1 MICYS
6 LYKQPK
12 LSISKFVP
20 LIEHVMMKCGDKAS
34 NIMIIGDLNIHFLNT
49 CNCLDEIIGIY
60 GMTNIVKNATC
71 KKSIKASLINVII
84 TNVPKRFQ
92 NVTNIDVGLSDFHD
106 MICCAT
112 KAHVTKKVKTTI
124 SYRSYTKFDSS
135 MFQRDLALIPFHV
148 SNVFDDVDD
157 SYWFC
162 EQLALNVINEH
173 APMKTRI
180 LTTTKCCYMNGEL
193 RKAMNVRDMLRRKY
207 ESFKCIINW
216 ERYRRQRNLVV
227 KLRKKV
233 QYTKDKCFNQAG
245 TREFWKNVKPL
256 LSDKNKTHNTNIV
269 LMDDDTVVNDLPSV
283 CNIFNDYFVKMSQH
297 IGDTIEEDNNIESIV
312 NKYSHH
318 KSAKNIIRNS
328 SDRAPFNFR
337 PVSVECVHAK
347 LIKLNVH
354 KGTGYDNIPAKMV
367 KIGASV
373 LCYPIQYILNR
384 CISTG
389 IFPDALKCGE
399 VRPIYKTNDSLFKGN
414 YRPVSVSCISKVF
427 ECILLDQMTEY
438 FDCIL
443 SPHLSGFRKQHSY
456 QSVLRFV
463 ED

>member
-1 MICYS
+1 LYSICKILAIEVNINSEKWICYS

-162 EQLALNVINEH
+162 EQLALNLINEH
-173 APMKTRI
+173 APMNTRI
-180 LTTTKCCYMNGEL
+180 LHNNQVPYMNGEL
-193 RKAMNVRDMLRRKY
+193 REAR
-207 ESFKCIINW
+207 S
-216 ERYRRQRNLVV
+216 QR
-227 KLRKKV
+227 
-233 QYTKDKCFNQAG
+233 
-245 TREFWKNVKPL
+245 
-256 LSDKNKTHNTNIV
+256 
-269 LMDDDTVVNDLPSV
+269 
-283 CNIFNDYFVKMSQH
+283 
-297 IGDTIEEDNNIESIV
+297 
-312 NKYSHH
+312 
-318 KSAKNIIRNS
+318 
-328 SDRAPFNFR
+328 
-337 PVSVECVHAK
+337 
-347 LIKLNVH
+347 
-354 KGTGYDNIPAKMV
+354 
-367 KIGASV
+367 
-373 LCYPIQYILNR
+373 
-384 CISTG
+384 
-389 IFPDALKCGE
+389 
-399 VRPIYKTNDSLFKGN
+399 
-414 YRPVSVSCISKVF
+414 
-427 ECILLDQMTEY
+427 
-438 FDCIL
+438 
-443 SPHLSGFRKQHSY
+443 
-456 QSVLRFV
+456 
-463 ED
+463 